1 MKNLMK
7 TKALPL
13 QVLLLGAAAAAVR
26 GALYLTA
33 VDERNLLIR
42 SHPMCWVLWLISA
55 AAAVLILA
63 SVRKKKGSNRYGD
76 NFPSGMV
83 SALGCWCLAA
93 GIALTILSGNVL
105 QRAGLVRLWLIAGV
119 LATAGLGW
127 AGYDRF
133 RGRQPNFL
141 TYGAAC
147 LFLALHMVSRYQ
159 PWSGNPQVPDWVF
172 SLLGAVGLTLCAYH
186 QSAFSADKGTRRA
199 FLATSLLT
207 VFVCC
212 AALPHTEYWALYL
225 CGGIWAFTGRC
236 RITAVPEPEAAPE
249 TE

>member
-1 MKNLMK
+1 MKQNK
-7 TKALPL
+7 REKLPL
-13 QVLLLGAAAAAVR
+13 LLLALGAAAALIR
-26 GALYLTA
+26 GLLYLMA
-33 VDERNLLIR
+33 AEDSGLLVRNHPLQWLLAIL
-42 SHPMCWVLWLISA
+42 CA
-55 AAAVLILA
+55 AAAIFVLPIA
-63 SVRKKKGSNRYGD
+63 GQKGSNRYAD
-76 NFPSGMV
+76 NFGPDPAA
-83 SALGCWCLAA
+83 ALGSFLMAA
-93 GIALTILSGNVL
+93 GVVLTLLEGNTMP
-105 QRAGLVRLWLIAGV
+105 RPTLVRLWLLSGILSA
-119 LATAGLGW
+119 AGLVWTGL
-127 AGYDRF
+127 DRYQ
-133 RGRQPNFL
+133 GKQPFVLCPAVL
-141 TYGAAC
+141 T